1 MYNVDPCTSLKKTG
15 QENRSIKIDY
25 IFIGIKQR
33 WIILYQFKTTSNH
46 ALWTTDRI
54 TNKKKK
60 TQKSLIN
67 DNSLVNKKH
76 TVISPNTNTNTIKLR
91 KKIIL

>member
-1 MYNVDPCTSLKKTG
+1 MELNKGGLYYINSKPQAIMRYG
-15 QENRSIKIDY
+15 QLIVLLI
-25 IFIGIKQR
+25 
-33 WIILYQFKTTSNH
+33 
-46 ALWTTDRI
+46 
-54 TNKKKK
+54 KKKK